1 MPLLTKKEKQEEI
14 MKIQEMLDELE
25 FGAAILPPGQ
35 WADETGLLIDLPTDE
50 EFDWEGEDFPE
61 NAHVAVAYLL
71 QLDNESEAQ
80 LTKYLLFS
88 FINQL
93 KGKTA
98 DELQLLRI
106 VNGMNRQIRMGSF
119 FMEKA
124 EDGEQIVHYRLT
136 VAASTDDVWDEG
148 VLGEA
153 IIEMSLY
160 YDMMQ
165 EELDQLPN

>member
-1 MPLLTKKEKQEEI
+1 MPLLSKKEKKEEI

-25 FGAAILPPGQ
+25 FGAVILPPGQ

-50 EFDWEGEDFPE
+50 DVDWEGEDFPE

-71 QLDNESEAQ
+71 QLDNESEEQ

-88 FINQL
+88 FVNQT
-93 KGKTA
+93 GEKTV

-106 VNGMNRQIRMGSF
+106 VNGMNQQIRMGSF
-119 FMEKA
+119 FLETA
-124 EDGEQIVHYRLT
+124 ANGEQIVHYRLT
-136 VAASTDDVWDEG
+136 VAASTDDNWDEG

-165 EELDQLPN
+165 EELAKLSD